1 MAKAVNPI
9 ILIVEDDEV
18 LLRALYLFFHNRG
31 YTVASANEGETGLKM
46 AERLIPNVILL
57 DLIMPKMD
65 GFEFIKKA
73 KAQTTLEKV
82 PIIVLSNL
90 GHEDEIDKAKALG
103 VQDYFIKANTD
114 LSTLEEKIR
123 KNYIK

>member
-1 MAKAVNPI
+1 MAKAANPI

-46 AERLIPNVILL
+46 AERIKPNVILL
-57 DLIMPKMD
+57 DLLMPKMD
-65 GFEFIKKA
+65 GFEFIKRA
-73 KAQTTLEKV
+73 KAETILEKI

-90 GHEDEIDKAKALG
+90 GHEDEMNKAKALG
-103 VQDYFIKANTD
+103 VQDYFIKSNTD
-114 LSTLEEKIR
+114 LATLEEKIR
-123 KNYIK
+123 KIYIK

>member
-46 AERLIPNVILL
+46 ATRLMPNVILL
-57 DLIMPKMD
+57 DLLMPKMD
-65 GFEFIKKA
+65 GFEFIRQA
-73 KAQTTLEKV
+73 KAQTTLEKI

-90 GHEDEIDKAKALG
+90 GHEDEMEKAKALG

-114 LSTLEEKIR
+114 LGSLEEKIR